1 MQNENLNHKK
11 GLLALSPLILFV
23 IVYFVSS
30 LIAGDFYK
38 MPITIAFM
46 TACIYAIAVSRGKAF
61 KQRID
66 SFCIGAGAKD
76 IMLMACIF
84 IMAGA
89 FANSAKTA
97 GCIDDTVNFTLSVL
111 PDNMIMPGLFIAA
124 CFISLS
130 IGTSVGTIVALTPI
144 AAGLAHSTGTSV
156 PLMVAVIVGGAF
168 FGDNLSF
175 ISDTTIVATNTQGC
189 KQSDKF
195 LVNSYTTIPVAIIV
209 MVVYMFVGQGVN
221 SPTNIPSANII
232 KIIPYLIVIISA
244 ICGLNVLIVL
254 TLGILSTGIVGMAF
268 NAFDFFGWCQ
278 SMGDG
283 ITAMGDLIVV
293 ALLAGGLLRTLS
305 DNGALDYL
313 IRLITNKISSRR
325 SCELTIA
332 SLVSI
337 VNVCTANNT
346 VAILTVGSIS
356 KEIGDKFGVDNRKSA
371 SILDTFSCCIQSI
384 LPYGAQILM
393 ATGLAAV
400 SPMDIISHLYYPF
413 VLFAVSVGSILFR
426 YPKKYS

>member
-1 MQNENLNHKK
+1 MQKEKISHKR
-11 GLLALSPLILFV
+11 GITALSPLILFV

-30 LIAGDFYK
+30 IIAGDFYK

-46 TACIYAIAVSRGKAF
+46 MAGIYAVAISTNRSF
-61 KQRID
+61 KERID
-66 SFCIGAGAKD
+66 SFCTGAGAKD
-76 IMLMACIF
+76 IMLMVCIF
-84 IMAGA
+84 VMAGA
-89 FANSAKTA
+89 FANSAKEA
-97 GCIDDTVNFTLSVL
+97 GCIGDTVNFTLSIL

-144 AAGLAHSTGTSV
+144 AAGIAHTTGTDVS
-156 PLMVAVIVGGAF
+156 LMVAIIVGGAF

-189 KQSDKF
+189 RQSDKF
-195 LVNSYTTIPVAIIV
+195 LVNSFTTIPVAVIV
-209 MVVYMFVGQGVN
+209 MIIYMFAGQDVDA
-221 SPTNIPSANII
+221 PTNIPPTNFI
-232 KIIPYLIVIISA
+232 KVIPYIIVIVSA
-244 ICGLNVLIVL
+244 ISGLNVLLVL
-254 TLGILSTGIVGMAF
+254 AMGLLSTGIVGLAYGK
-268 NAFDFFGWCQ
+268 FDFFGWCQ
-278 SMGDG
+278 SMGNG

-293 ALLAGGLLRTLS
+293 AILAGGLLNTLS
-305 DNGALDYL
+305 KNGALDYL
-313 IRLITNKISSRR
+313 IQIITKRISSRR

-332 SLVSI
+332 MLVSI

-356 KEIGDKFGVDNRKSA
+356 REIGSSFGVDNRKSA

-393 ATGLAAV
+393 ATGLASV
-400 SPMDIISHLYYPF
+400 SPMDIISHLYYPY
-413 VLFAVSVGSILFR
+413 VLFAVSILSILFR